1 MENPNRWTSWL
12 GPGEEATAPRKKNKD
27 GIQYAI
33 SIPIGPGITGI
44 MGIYW
49 GSYLVL
55 YTQHKNQLVNHNG
68 ILSNI
73 SNVCVHHGTSW
84 RMIIHQR
91 IYPAWSTFTKN
102 KLENHHAI
110 FMGKH
115 TISISMAIFNS
126 YSMAIVRNRTI
137 PRDLCCGRPGAVF
150 FLLP

>member
-1 MENPNRWTSWL
+1 MRHMWHL
-12 GPGEEATAPRKKNKD
+12 FRPGGLLSAAYQRHHCVLQAKEWSGVAVESGGLTLR
-27 GIQYAI
+27 
-33 SIPIGPGITGI
+33 
-44 MGIYW
+44 
-49 GSYLVL
+49 SYFLAGKS
-55 YTQHKNQLVNHNG
+55 T
-68 ILSNI
+68 
-73 SNVCVHHGTSW
+73 
-84 RMIIHQR
+84 